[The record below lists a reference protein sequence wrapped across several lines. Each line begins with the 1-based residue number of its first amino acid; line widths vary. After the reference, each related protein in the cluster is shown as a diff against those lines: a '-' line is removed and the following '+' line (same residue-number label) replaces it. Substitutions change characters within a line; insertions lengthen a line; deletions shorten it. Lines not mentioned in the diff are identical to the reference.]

1 MKLIRKNSHILE
13 DNKGETIVEVV
24 VAFTVLSIMMVLF
37 SQGIAYASRTSVLA
51 DNNRDSA
58 DQAMMDLQERI
69 AGYDPAPPGKSPV
82 QADVPVGAESFLVY
96 RQVYTVDSKTYVVYS
111 SGVN

>member
-1 MKLIRKNSHILE
+1 MKLIRKSGHMLE

-24 VAFTVLSIMMVLF
+24 VAFTVLSIMMVMF

-51 DNNRDSA
+51 DKNRDSA
-58 DQAMMDLQERI
+58 DQAMIDLQEQI
-69 AGYDPAPPGKSPV
+69 TSNIIVPGKLPV
-82 QADVPVGAESFLVY
+82 PADTPAGVESFVVY

>member
-1 MKLIRKNSHILE
+1 MKLIRKSGHMLE

-51 DNNRDSA
+51 DKNRDSA
-58 DQAMMDLQERI
+58 DQAMMDLQEQI
-69 AGYDPAPPGKSPV
+69 ASNITIPGKLPV
-82 QADVPVGAESFLVY
+82 PADTPAGVDSFVVY
-96 RQVYTVDSKTYVVYS
+96 RQVYTVDSKTFVVYS